1 MTTRRSF
8 LAALASGSSAF
19 YAACH
24 DTTGVQTQDFTRLR
38 FSAKQPTQ
46 NGPTGGDVL
55 TGAGN
60 RRASLRVPP
69 TYRSSAPAP
78 LVIAFHGAGGRG
90 TDWMGPYA
98 TRTDNAGMI
107 LLAPDSLGGT
117 WDAIGG
123 DFGADVTFINAVIDQ
138 VFDRYAVDAQR
149 IALLGFSDGASYALS
164 LGLANG
170 DNAHQI
176 VAHSPGFAL
185 DVPRH
190 GHPAFFISHGTS
202 DPVLPIDQASR
213 AIVPVLRELGDTV
226 EYVEFDGGHQVPAAI
241 GDLAVAWLAA
251 RFSS

>member
-1 MTTRRSF
+1 MTSRRSF
-8 LAALASGSSAF
+8 LAALASGSSVF
-19 YAACH
+19 YAACS
-24 DTTGVQTQDFTRLR
+24 DATGVQTQDLTRLR
-38 FSAKQPTQ
+38 LAAKQPTQ
-46 NGPTGGDVL
+46 NGPTGADVL
-55 TGAGN
+55 IGAGN
-60 RRASLRVPP
+60 RRAALRVPP

-107 LLAPDSLGGT
+107 LLAPDSLGST

-123 DFGADVTFINAVIDQ
+123 DFGPDVAFINGIIDQ
-138 VFDRYAVDAQR
+138 VFDRYAIDAQR
-149 IALLGFSDGASYALS
+149 IALIGFSDGASYALS

-170 DNAHQI
+170 DNARQI

-213 AIVPVLRELGDTV
+213 TIVPALRGLGDSV
-226 EYVEFDGGHQVPAAI
+226 EYVEFDGRHEVPAAI
-241 GDLAVAWLAA
+241 GDQAVAWLAA